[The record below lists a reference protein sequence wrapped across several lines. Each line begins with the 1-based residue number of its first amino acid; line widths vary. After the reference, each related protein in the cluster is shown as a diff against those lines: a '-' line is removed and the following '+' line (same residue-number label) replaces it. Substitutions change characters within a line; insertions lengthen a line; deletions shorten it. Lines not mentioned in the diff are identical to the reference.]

1 MKKEHF
7 ERMGW
12 WIWTLCLA
20 ILAMPLIIH
29 AIYTMIVDMIATPTF
44 DVIATFSLLIAF
56 IVLLVVGLVAL
67 FLSAFTRINDEE
79 CERV

>member
-7 ERMGW
+7 EGMAW

-20 ILAMPLIIH
+20 IPAFLFIIH
-29 AIYTMIVDMIATPTF
+29 AIYTMIVNMIATPTF

-56 IVLLVVGLVAL
+56 IVLVVVGLVAL
-67 FLSAFTRINDEE
+67 FVSEFKRIKEDK
-79 CERV
+79 

>member
-20 ILAMPLIIH
+20 ILFFAPATP
-29 AIYTMIVDMIATPTF
+29 AIYTMIVNMIATPTF

-67 FLSAFTRINDEE
+67 FVSEFKRIKEDK
-79 CERV
+79 

>member
-20 ILAMPLIIH
+20 ILAFPLIIH

-56 IVLLVVGLVAL
+56 IVLLVAGLVAL
-67 FLSAFTRINDEE
+67 FVSEFKRIKEDK
-79 CERV
+79 

>member
-7 ERMGW
+7 ERMAW

-20 ILAMPLIIH
+20 ILAMPFIIH
-29 AIYTMIVDMIATPTF
+29 AIYTMRVNMIATPTF

-56 IVLLVVGLVAL
+56 IVLVVVGLVAL
-67 FLSAFTRINDEE
+67 FVSEFKRIKEDK
-79 CERV
+79 

>member
-7 ERMGW
+7 ERMAW
-12 WIWTLCLA
+12 WTWTLCLA

-29 AIYTMIVDMIATPTF
+29 GIYTMIVDMIATPTF

-56 IVLLVVGLVAL
+56 IVLVVVGLVAL
-67 FLSAFTRINDEE
+67 FVSEFKRIKEDK
-79 CERV
+79 